1 MTDFNFRALCAEL
14 VSELFGYKVANPM
27 HDRSLVNRACAE
39 LDETRGTGAS
49 AEQVAQIVYEN
60 AMLATAPDHA
70 KPHWPSWAD
79 LPNSDARAHALNTA
93 EIIYALLG
101 YTMAPDH
108 VSLIDFAFKREPWAT
123 WLRKGGCLESA
134 HCELVDLMTAVLSRW
149 GRPAAS
155 AVKPIP
161 LSERLPEDA
170 DCLVSKYGSRYCWL
184 GVEVMHGGRALL
196 VWNWKLFPLTIEQ
209 QDCLLYYWLPAST
222 RFLPTTVDPAQL
234 T

>member
-1 MTDFNFRALCAEL
+1 MTDFRFRALCAEL
-14 VSELFGYKVANPM
+14 VSELFDYKVANPM

-60 AMLATAPDHA
+60 AMLAVAPDHA
-70 KPHWPSWAD
+70 KPFWPSWAD

-108 VSLIDFAFKREPWAT
+108 VSLIDFAFNREPWAT

-134 HCELVDLMTAVLSRW
+134 HCDLVDLMTAVLSRW
-149 GRPAAS
+149 GRPAPAP
-155 AVKPIP
+155 KPIP
-161 LSERLPEDA
+161 VSERPWEREGWCDAEGRCWFCNAYSMGKWTYETAPDSEQDWKILGLNTDSLPHWAIARPRPKVKE
-170 DCLVSKYGSRYCWL
+170 
-184 GVEVMHGGRALL
+184 
-196 VWNWKLFPLTIEQ
+196 IE
-209 QDCLLYYWLPAST
+209 S
-222 RFLPTTVDPAQL
+222 
-234 T
+234 